1 MAGALDPA
9 NLLHDIPARQAQE
22 WVEVLAHGDAMRIER
37 IVSWGQHSPVGFWYD
52 QEEHEWVALL
62 RGAARLRFEDG
73 DRVVTLAPGDSLTI
87 PAHVRHRVE
96 WTDPER
102 ASVWLAVFFR

>member
-1 MAGALDPA
+1 
-9 NLLHDIPARQAQE
+9 
-22 WVEVLAHGDAMRIER
+22 
-37 IVSWGQHSPVGFWYD
+37 
-52 QEEHEWVALL
+52 VALL
-62 RGAARLRFEDG
+62 SGAARIQFADG
-73 DRVVTLAPGDSLTI
+73 DRTVILAPGDSLTI